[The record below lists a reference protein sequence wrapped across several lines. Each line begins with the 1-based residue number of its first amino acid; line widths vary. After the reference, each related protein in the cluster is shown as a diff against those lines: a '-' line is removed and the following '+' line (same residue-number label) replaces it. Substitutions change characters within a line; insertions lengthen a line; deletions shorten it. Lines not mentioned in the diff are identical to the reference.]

1 MRISQFEIEY
11 FVVDPGRYNKAR
23 HDTQDKTKGAYNVKS
38 ISLMCKSEDL
48 KQSRRRGQT

>member
-11 FVVDPGRYNKAR
+11 FVVNPGRFNQTR
-23 HDTQDKTKGAYNVKS
+23 QDKTKGAYNVKR